1 MANKQE
7 AQPET
12 TPLSAL
18 DHMPGAEVICP
29 DGAVGQLEMLGV
41 RPQSDEVT
49 HLIVRRGFLFQR
61 DLIVPA
67 EWVAG
72 VEADSNVIQ
81 LKAPLSDVVNLPEYE
96 APKSMWNLVWG
107 IATFPVRLPF
117 ELALARWREGRLDV
131 QDRIIQAARRAR
143 AQDLLEHHVFDD
155 KITEI
160 PLAMNL
166 NTVEAEDLCKVRG
179 VGPALAEQI
188 IAHRPYRSLDDLH
201 RVPGLSPSTLERLR
215 EVAIVS

>member
-1 MANKQE
+1 MASKHE
-7 AQPET
+7 AQPEPG
-12 TPLSAL
+12 PLAAL

-41 RPQSDEVT
+41 RPHSDEVT

-72 VEADSNVIQ
+72 VEEASNTIQ

-96 APKSMWNLVWG
+96 QPRSLWSLAWG
-107 IATFPVRLPF
+107 LATWPVRLPF

-131 QDRIIQAARRAR
+131 QDKIIQAARRAR
-143 AQDLLEHHVFDD
+143 AQDLLEHHVFDEGVTD
-155 KITEI
+155 I
-160 PLAMNL
+160 PLSLNL
-166 NTVEAEDLCKVRG
+166 NTASTEELCQIRG
-179 VGPALAEQI
+179 IGHALAEQI
-188 IAHRPYRSLDDLH
+188 IAHRPFHSLEDLH
-201 RVPGLSPSTLERLR
+201 AIPSLSSQTLGRLK
-215 EVAIVS
+215 EVAIV

>member
-12 TPLSAL
+12 APLSAL

-61 DLIVPA
+61 DLIIPA

-72 VEADSNVIQ
+72 VEEDSNVIQ

-96 APKSMWNLVWG
+96 EPKSMWTLVWG
-107 IATFPVRLPF
+107 LATWPIRLPF

-143 AQDLLEHHVFDD
+143 AQDLLEHHVFDEKVQD
-155 KITEI
+155 I
-160 PLAMNL
+160 PLTLNL
-166 NTVEAEDLCKVRG
+166 NTASAEELSQVRG
-179 VGPALAEQI
+179 IGPALAEQI
-188 IAHRPYRSLDDLH
+188 ISHRPYASVDDLH
-201 RVPGLSPSTLERLR
+201 RVTGLSPHTLERLR
-215 EVAIVS
+215 EVAIV